1 MGQPVHGHCW
11 ATGGMTRPDAYPSS
25 VEEVLD
31 ARMTFNPAA
40 LRAVRAFARA
50 KPWRGS
56 LDDQHLKFRTLHAA
70 LCKAYGLDPHPRL
83 IFANDHA
90 TCSGSSCFIP
100 SASAIVL
107 RGRLSVVTYLH
118 EFAHA
123 RGMNERQACRFSLNL
138 FRRVFPQCWS
148 RVQFDGHMVRVGRKP

>member
-1 MGQPVHGHCW
+1 MN
-11 ATGGMTRPDAYPSS
+11 RPDAYPSS
-25 VEEVLD
+25 VEEILD
-31 ARMTFNPAA
+31 ETMTFNPAA

-56 LDDQHLKFRTLHAA
+56 LDDRHLKFRTVHAA
-70 LCKAYGLDPHPRL
+70 LSKAYGLDPQPRL
-83 IFANDHA
+83 IFGNDHA

-100 SASAIVL
+100 SANAIVL

-123 RGMNERQACRFSLNL
+123 RGMNERGGCRWSINL
-138 FRRVFPQCWS
+138 FRRCFPLSWS
-148 RVQFDGHMVRVGRKP
+148 RVRFDGHMLRAEGKR